1 MRYDLHGKRLSEQ
14 NQKYCFADH
23 GLRNSL
29 CGFNIRGGIEKVIEN
44 VVWNHLLG
52 QGFKVTSFSGE
63 MAEEKFCF
71 RAAFLV
77 L

>member
-1 MRYDLHGKRLSEQ
+1 MENAFPNR
-14 NQKYCFADH
+14 
-23 GLRNSL
+23 
-29 CGFNIRGGIEKVIEN
+29 IRSIALPTTGYVISYAVSISAEGIEKVIEN

-63 MAEEKFCF
+63 MAEEKLCF